1 MRPRFNTL
9 IASALMAVFMAPA
22 HALDVTEMS
31 KEERA
36 AFRAEVRAY
45 LLDNPEVIMEAVAV
59 LEQRQTA
66 QQAQDDVSLIRANAD
81 AIFSDGHS
89 WVGGNPEGDV
99 TVVEFMDYRCGYCRR
114 ASPEVTELV
123 DSDGDIRF
131 ILKEFPILGEESM
144 LSSRYA
150 IAVKQL
156 AGDDAYK
163 SAHDTLMNFKGSIS
177 EASLRRISGTLGF
190 DAEEILAHMQ
200 SDRVT
205 EVIAA
210 NHALAREL
218 GISGT
223 PSFVLD
229 DRMLRG
235 YVPLDGMRDVVADI
249 RAQ

>member
-9 IASALMAVFMAPA
+9 IASAIMAAFMAPA

-45 LLDNPEVIMEAVAV
+45 LLENPEVIMEAVAV

-66 QQAQDDVSLIRANAD
+66 QQAEDDISLIRGNAD

-123 DSDGDIRF
+123 NSDGDIRF

-150 IAVKQL
+150 IAVRR
-156 AGDDAYK
+156 ARRATTPTRA
-163 SAHDTLMNFKGSIS
+163 AHRGPDGAERRKGSDPRGGACA
-177 EASLRRISGTLGF
+177 ETLRHAGGS
-190 DAEEILAHMQ
+190 DAVEIRARMH

-205 EVIAA
+205 SRG
-210 NHALAREL
+210 HRGRSRARL
-218 GISGT
+218 GADSAEFPGT
-223 PSFVLD
+223 PSFVL
-229 DRMLRG
+229 G
-235 YVPLDGMRDVVADI
+235 
-249 RAQ
+249 